1 MFFFYLFRLSLFL
14 FIVVLVVV
22 ETDVLIGH
30 GGVEVGMRVGKL
42 GLVGCG
48 VRDVDGLGVLSCS
61 CVGT

>member
-42 GLVGCG
+42 GLVGCSVG
-48 VRDVDGLGVLSCS
+48 WLMNWVYCCATVL
-61 CVGT
+61 